1 MYNLMTKDQTLSCL
15 LLSLLDSDCL
25 NKLIRTRS
33 DELIEPP
40 KQDPSNQSNLLNLF
54 YRSEHQHTNYRFIYH
69 NHTIKV
75 DKVEPN
81 EVLKANNYEHEN
93 TNFSELKEGK
103 YHLEKGSIIWK
114 FRMEELEKVSMNS
127 KRSGSDAESELR
139 DNLLKDLDEK
149 ESKDLDAELMIK
161 DLKKIL
167 SKWKS
172 DDMSLEV
179 LERLEKKKKSTEQE
193 DKIQL
198 IEKLINELKSNE
210 KKQKIKIDLE
220 NYFIRKIKQINK
232 KGSFDEG
239 IKQSLVEKV
248 IDPIQEKI
256 IKYLNE
262 DDYLR
267 RFVIEL
273 QNDAKDIIKT
283 IGGIFKEKHIED
295 LHKLKDDYY
304 DENKRVVSELLKIRD
319 LIKRSYIIEINK
331 IIETNPDKD
340 KRNEKINDLGKKFI
354 KEIEVTKIKLFVKK
368 LLIKTKRSEK
378 DFSTNVELLTDDEI
392 ECILE
397 SMIEE
402 VEHYNGI
409 TLNKTNDGIKELVK
423 KIDKQKERNTNEHEG
438 VPRDHIDQIEQN
450 FDIKELVKNL
460 TKIIIKIGIIVN
472 KPKTNRFRNL
482 FQTTSQLKEYIEGNK
497 FEDLKEENLSNINEK
512 FNKFEILIEK
522 LVKDYTKEIDK
533 IESNKSGK
541 NILEDILA
549 GERENGIIIDKVE
562 KAMIKESAKM
572 FIEENVKIR
581 INRAKE
587 TFIKSIETASEEQQE
602 SQKSK
607 IKESVNKFIE
617 FVEELDKI
625 EDINEIEEEVKNF
638 ITNNFI
644 EENATTDGTEENNL
658 KNATEIKNSVDEF
671 IKWVNKKERITKF
684 KKLENLIREIGIT
697 EIEKLGEDSIKP
709 ADDFIDH
716 IETKIE
722 ELESDSK
729 PEDIINN
736 IRKFKIEKLAN
747 INEHERNEII
757 NNIVIC
763 KINDELVKDSTER
776 ISTFKKLENENSE
789 WRKELKENFIK
800 RKNKIEELAE
810 DPKKFEFQITDSLKA
825 DRDLVRLFCDLNEES
840 IDILMGQMINNDEI
854 AILTKIGFFI
864 FRLNKDVRLN
874 SKDRELISLNY
885 FYYVHDP
892 EQSIKKVQKMISN
905 PKVDKDARHCCGKF
919 LNMTKKVIYV
929 VFAKEAKENDEINC
943 NKLIRGWVSYV
954 KNNNEDFLKYDNALL
969 IFAIEANDLELINNI
984 YKKCLD
990 LFNQDPENNKAF
1002 LSIITKS
1009 MELLNKYYPEYVTK
1023 FSSDTNMIIDSPNYK
1038 IVPLRTSHLYSFSNI
1053 EIVDLSRSIFWT
1065 KCIQQI
1071 SNIYNHTDKTVIRVL
1086 VLIIFGI
1093 FECLIFFLTFPISF
1107 PIFYILSYFNI
1118 INEIITDGF
1127 TEIYYR
1133 YYYYISKRINSIFS
1147 DEKPKPTITFI
1158 VPYIK
1163 FVSYPHE
1170 YDWWKELIKPKP
1182 SPFVKT
1188 INRSIYKT
1196 WNGEALINFKW
1207 NLYGKYYYF
1216 GIWILF
1222 TALLGCFTAA
1232 TTLTRELIPDNIR
1245 ERLLIASIILGF
1257 IHFIFEFRQFIYDP
1271 IEWIL
1276 DPWNYFDF
1284 KFLLF
1289 FRALE
1294 SFGVYFVI
1302 IISVAKKI
1310 SSFLI
1315 VLIIIIVSFAHA
1327 FFILLKPR
1335 DIYSLTEQPPADN
1348 DDPNNPWKLED
1359 KPNNNTNLFT
1369 NYGTSLFSMYLYLIG
1384 DLNSLS
1390 KWEYGNNPP
1399 LAGLMVLFSLLIA
1412 IYLMNLL
1419 IGLLSNAIEQDNNRA
1434 SYFMQKAEIM
1444 SDIELFYLFPNQRR
1458 WKTWFPDVIYYH
1470 ANFDETRRKVLE
1482 QIKNDEWNNDEFP
1495 EMKRKLLNKL
1505 KIHKKSNNL

>member
-1 MYNLMTKDQTLSCL
+1 MSDAIIDKDSENKPLEPAQPHPIETVIEMPQNQYAHVPQNVPREPLISTKITNMKGDKNENKQGNKEVPEDNDQVLQAGCAKSSKDSKDSDRKRDKLIKRMYNLMTKDQTLSCL

-40 KQDPSNQSNLLNLF
+40 KQDPSNQPNTPNQSNLRNLF
-54 YRSEHQHTNYRFIYH
+54 YRSEHQHTNYRFVYH

-75 DKVEPN
+75 DKVEPS
-81 EVLKANNYEHEN
+81 EELKANNYEYEN

-103 YHLEKGSIIWK
+103 YHLEKGSMIWK

-127 KRSGSDAESELR
+127 KRSDAESELR
-139 DNLLKDLDEK
+139 NNLLKDLDEK
-149 ESKDLDAELMIK
+149 EPKDLDAELMIK
-161 DLKKIL
+161 NLKKIL

-172 DDMSLEV
+172 DDMSLE
-179 LERLEKKKKSTEQE
+179 
-193 DKIQL
+193 
-198 IEKLINELKSNE
+198 
-210 KKQKIKIDLE
+210 KIKIDLE
-220 NYFIRKIKQINK
+220 NYFLKKIKQINK

-262 DDYLR
+262 DGYLR

-295 LHKLKDDYY
+295 LRKLKDDYY

-340 KRNEKINDLGKKFI
+340 KRNEKINDLEKKFI

-472 KPKTNRFRNL
+472 KPKPNRFGNL

-549 GERENGIIIDKVE
+549 GERANGIIIDKVE

-800 RKNKIEELAE
+800 RKNKIEELAV

-825 DRDLVRLFCDLNEES
+825 DRDLVRLFCDLNEE
-840 IDILMGQMINNDEI
+840 
-854 AILTKIGFFI
+854 TKYQKGP
-864 FRLNKDVRLN
+864 KD
-874 SKDRELISLNY
+874 DR
-885 FYYVHDP
+885 
-892 EQSIKKVQKMISN
+892 Q
-905 PKVDKDARHCCGKF
+905 PK
-919 LNMTKKVIYV
+919 
-929 VFAKEAKENDEINC
+929 
-943 NKLIRGWVSYV
+943 S
-954 KNNNEDFLKYDNALL
+954 
-969 IFAIEANDLELINNI
+969 
-984 YKKCLD
+984 
-990 LFNQDPENNKAF
+990 
-1002 LSIITKS
+1002 
-1009 MELLNKYYPEYVTK
+1009 
-1023 FSSDTNMIIDSPNYK
+1023 
-1038 IVPLRTSHLYSFSNI
+1038 
-1053 EIVDLSRSIFWT
+1053 
-1065 KCIQQI
+1065 
-1071 SNIYNHTDKTVIRVL
+1071 
-1086 VLIIFGI
+1086 
-1093 FECLIFFLTFPISF
+1093 
-1107 PIFYILSYFNI
+1107 
-1118 INEIITDGF
+1118 
-1127 TEIYYR
+1127 
-1133 YYYYISKRINSIFS
+1133 
-1147 DEKPKPTITFI
+1147 
-1158 VPYIK
+1158 
-1163 FVSYPHE
+1163 
-1170 YDWWKELIKPKP
+1170 
-1182 SPFVKT
+1182 
-1188 INRSIYKT
+1188 
-1196 WNGEALINFKW
+1196 
-1207 NLYGKYYYF
+1207 
-1216 GIWILF
+1216 
-1222 TALLGCFTAA
+1222 
-1232 TTLTRELIPDNIR
+1232 
-1245 ERLLIASIILGF
+1245 
-1257 IHFIFEFRQFIYDP
+1257 
-1271 IEWIL
+1271 
-1276 DPWNYFDF
+1276 
-1284 KFLLF
+1284 
-1289 FRALE
+1289 
-1294 SFGVYFVI
+1294 
-1302 IISVAKKI
+1302 
-1310 SSFLI
+1310 
-1315 VLIIIIVSFAHA
+1315 
-1327 FFILLKPR
+1327 
-1335 DIYSLTEQPPADN
+1335 
-1348 DDPNNPWKLED
+1348 
-1359 KPNNNTNLFT
+1359 
-1369 NYGTSLFSMYLYLIG
+1369 
-1384 DLNSLS
+1384 
-1390 KWEYGNNPP
+1390 
-1399 LAGLMVLFSLLIA
+1399 
-1412 IYLMNLL
+1412 
-1419 IGLLSNAIEQDNNRA
+1419 
-1434 SYFMQKAEIM
+1434 
-1444 SDIELFYLFPNQRR
+1444 
-1458 WKTWFPDVIYYH
+1458 
-1470 ANFDETRRKVLE
+1470 
-1482 QIKNDEWNNDEFP
+1482 
-1495 EMKRKLLNKL
+1495 
-1505 KIHKKSNNL
+1505 

>member
-1 MYNLMTKDQTLSCL
+1 MMEIMSDAIIDKDSENKPLEPAQPHPIETVIEMPQNQYAHVPQNVPREPLISTKITNMSNNVVIDIYISKYLEQSENEIEENKSLEWAHNVQFCNFNLKGEFIIWCTGCTADVSSYYKMINIVCIYSIQSGKIPKEAEVISISKHDKIWFLKNNDLYEWDITTAYATIIYRNIYGINTKEIKIFNNEDYTCIRLKDERIVVYSIQLGFPIALFELKYLESSKDSKDSDRKRDKLIKRMYNLMTKDQTLSCL

-40 KQDPSNQSNLLNLF
+40 KQDPSNQPNTPNQSNLRNLF
-54 YRSEHQHTNYRFIYH
+54 YRSEHQHTNYRFVYH

-75 DKVEPN
+75 DKVEPS
-81 EVLKANNYEHEN
+81 EELKANNYEYEN

-103 YHLEKGSIIWK
+103 YHLEKGSMIWK

-127 KRSGSDAESELR
+127 KRSDAESELR
-139 DNLLKDLDEK
+139 NNLLKDLDEK
-149 ESKDLDAELMIK
+149 EPKDLDAELMIK
-161 DLKKIL
+161 NLKKIL

-220 NYFIRKIKQINK
+220 NYFLKKIKQINK

-262 DDYLR
+262 DGYLR

-295 LHKLKDDYY
+295 LRKLKDDYY

-340 KRNEKINDLGKKFI
+340 KRNEKINDLEKKFI

-472 KPKTNRFRNL
+472 KPKPNRFGNL

-549 GERENGIIIDKVE
+549 GERANGIIIDKVE

-800 RKNKIEELAE
+800 RKNKIEELAV

-892 EQSIKKVQKMISN
+892 EQSIKKVQKMIGN

-919 LNMTKKVIYV
+919 LNMTK
-929 VFAKEAKENDEINC
+929 
-943 NKLIRGWVSYV
+943 
-954 KNNNEDFLKYDNALL
+954 
-969 IFAIEANDLELINNI
+969 
-984 YKKCLD
+984 
-990 LFNQDPENNKAF
+990 
-1002 LSIITKS
+1002 
-1009 MELLNKYYPEYVTK
+1009 
-1023 FSSDTNMIIDSPNYK
+1023 
-1038 IVPLRTSHLYSFSNI
+1038 
-1053 EIVDLSRSIFWT
+1053 
-1065 KCIQQI
+1065 
-1071 SNIYNHTDKTVIRVL
+1071 
-1086 VLIIFGI
+1086 
-1093 FECLIFFLTFPISF
+1093 
-1107 PIFYILSYFNI
+1107 
-1118 INEIITDGF
+1118 
-1127 TEIYYR
+1127 
-1133 YYYYISKRINSIFS
+1133 KRINSIFS

-1276 DPWNYFDF
+1276 DPWNYFD
-1284 KFLLF
+1284 LG
-1289 FRALE
+1289 A
-1294 SFGVYFVI
+1294 
-1302 IISVAKKI
+1302 
-1310 SSFLI
+1310 
-1315 VLIIIIVSFAHA
+1315 
-1327 FFILLKPR
+1327 
-1335 DIYSLTEQPPADN
+1335 
-1348 DDPNNPWKLED
+1348 
-1359 KPNNNTNLFT
+1359 
-1369 NYGTSLFSMYLYLIG
+1369 YLIPTLF
-1384 DLNSLS
+1384 LN
-1390 KWEYGNNPP
+1390 
-1399 LAGLMVLFSLLIA
+1399 LI
-1412 IYLMNLL
+1412 L
-1419 IGLLSNAIEQDNNRA
+1419 
-1434 SYFMQKAEIM
+1434 
-1444 SDIELFYLFPNQRR
+1444 
-1458 WKTWFPDVIYYH
+1458 YYH

-1495 EMKRKLLNKL
+1495 EMKRNQSEGYRAILMIATSEGNMIITCAKNAMISELTQFFTVADIDVEFSL
-1505 KIHKKSNNL
+1505 ISYTTV